1 MPENCAAIIIAAK
14 HHELTKVKDTRGT
27 TNTIGALRCKFDFR
41 TNDWVNA
48 AKTAMFCNGDALLHP
63 EVADNAI
70 AVPLDVDNECA
81 VPYEVLTDTSPYS
94 IGVWGVT
101 DKGFR
106 IVSKWLVFN
115 AQLGCYTEG
124 SAPEEPETTVY
135 EKILMNSQNAIV
147 KVEEIY
153 EKVNSGELDG
163 ASAYEL
169 AKNNGFEGTEQEWLA
184 SLKGKDGIIGKDGLT
199 PYIAQNGNWY
209 IGDTDTGV
217 KASGIDGKDGIN
229 GKSAYEL
236 ACDIGFKGTEAE
248 WIKSLDGKDGHT
260 PVKGVDYFD
269 GAKGE
274 DGYTPVKGVDYFD
287 GYTPVKD
294 VDYFDGK
301 DGISATHSWDGT
313 ILTITSASGTSSA
326 NLKGESGKD
335 GYTPIKGVDYFDGT
349 NGADGKDG
357 YTPQKNIDY
366 FDGENGE
373 DGVSCTH
380 EWNGTVL
387 TVTSASGTSS
397 VNLKGADGAT
407 PVRGIDYWTED
418 DKTEIIED
426 TEEAVV
432 EDYAIRETIFIDLD
446 GYCYSDEGIVYSIL
460 NLDRTEDGLIDILK
474 YNFILKTSYS
484 LVPLSVSYAN
494 GSACMC
500 FAGFWYEDDTVQNTL
515 YKCIGMINVCTSEE
529 DAINFYYG
537 SMAGSYLGEFEGELF
552 IDIYDLTR
560 DIAGEY
566 LIQSDYEKLSV
577 DKEALLGDV
586 ETALDH
592 IIAIQNTLI
601 GGDGE

>member
-14 HHELTKVKDTRGT
+14 HHELIKVKDTRGT

-81 VPYEVLTDTSPYS
+81 VPYEVLTDTAPYS

-135 EKILMNSQNAIV
+135 EKILMNSQNAII
-147 KVEEIY
+147 KVEEVY
-153 EKVNSGELDG
+153 DKVYSGVLDG

-169 AKNNGFEGTEQEWLA
+169 AKKNGFEGTEQEWLA
-184 SLKGKDGIIGKDGLT
+184 SLKGQDGVI
-199 PYIAQNGNWY
+199 
-209 IGDTDTGV
+209 
-217 KASGIDGKDGIN
+217 GKDGIN

-366 FDGENGE
+366 FDGE
-373 DGVSCTH
+373 DGVSCSH

-397 VNLKGADGAT
+397 ADLKGEDGYT

-418 DKTEIIED
+418 DKTKIIED

-432 EDYAIRETIFIDLD
+432 EDYAIRETIYIDLD
-446 GYCYSDEGIVYSIL
+446 GYCYSADGIVYSIN
-460 NLDRTEDGLIDILK
+460 NLDRTEDGTIDIAK
-474 YNFILKTSYS
+474 YNFVLKTDDGSI
-484 LVPLSVSYAN
+484 PLTVGIAGETIYFTAPWLSHDSVQPFINMVY
-494 GSACMC
+494 GYC
-500 FAGFWYEDDTVQNTL
+500 YENPDPDFD
-515 YKCIGMINVCTSEE
+515 
-529 DAINFYYG
+529 DAI
-537 SMAGSYLGEFEGELF
+537 SFEVTKLAGEL
-552 IDIYDLTR
+552 
-560 DIAGEY
+560 AGEY
-566 LIQSDYEKLSV
+566 LYDMGGNIAVNLYLLAQDMKGEYISASNGKISV

-586 ETALDH
+586 ESALDR
-592 IIAIQNTLI
+592 IIAIQNSLI
-601 GGDGE
+601 GGEGE